1 VGVGSIVAYDL
12 ILMVRVLKRS
22 IVRVSQLPGN
32 FYVVDRPSA
41 LATNSTDQACSAQR
55 GNRALMGTLAGL
67 IAPTRALEAIEGCG
81 LTLSSFRFDVSVVE
95 IVALEQ

>member
-1 VGVGSIVAYDL
+1 MPFS
-12 ILMVRVLKRS
+12 R
-22 IVRVSQLPGN
+22 
-32 FYVVDRPSA
+32 SA

-55 GNRALMGTLAGL
+55 GNRALMGTLVGL
-67 IAPTRALEAIEGCG
+67 IAPTVSPLSLRTSALEAIEGCG